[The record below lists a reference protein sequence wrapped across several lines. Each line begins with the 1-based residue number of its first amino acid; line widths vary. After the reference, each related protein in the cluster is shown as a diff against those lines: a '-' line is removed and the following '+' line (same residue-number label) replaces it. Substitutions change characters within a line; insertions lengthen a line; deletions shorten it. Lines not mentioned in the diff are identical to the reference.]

1 MTEPA
6 LSAELRSPSSPA
18 GAESVAWR
26 LHSEV
31 VLLAGW
37 GRAILLQ
44 LAHPLIAEGVAAH
57 SGFRSGRRLPRLART
72 LRAMLTLTFGA
83 PDEVARIAR
92 TINGI
97 HDRVHG
103 TLTTTAGTFAA
114 GRRYSAHDPA
124 LLAWVQATLVDSL
137 LSTYELFVAPLTS
150 EERDRYCDES
160 CAIESLLGMPPGY
173 LPRSTGELRAYLA
186 GELASGRI
194 AVTDTARTL
203 ARDILYPPAY
213 VVGRPLLALGRLPT
227 IGLLPAEIRRGYGL
241 AWGPAHERALRGVAA
256 LSRGLLPVLPS
267 AVRYWPAARRARARA
282 GSPPTR

>member
-1 MTEPA
+1 
-6 LSAELRSPSSPA
+6 LSSSPA

-83 PDEVARIAR
+83 PDEVARVAR

-103 TLTTTAGTFAA
+103 TLPTAAGTFAA

-173 LPRSTGELRAYLA
+173 LPRSTGELRAYLE

-227 IGLLPAEIRRGYGL
+227 IGLLPTEIRRGYGL
-241 AWGPAHERALRGVAA
+241 AWGPTRERALRGVAA

-267 AVRYWPAARRARARA
+267 AVRYWPAARRARNGA